1 MAPRFILYT
10 RANPTSG
17 SLISHDQVN
26 SMFKATSET
35 KILIHGF
42 LDNGFNKHNT
52 DVKDALLRVGD
63 YNVIVV
69 DWSKGNGFPYTQA
82 TANTQIVGAM
92 IARLVNSLIERYS
105 ISPARFHIIGH
116 SLGAHTAGY
125 AGERIPNLGRITG
138 LDPAGPYFENTHI
151 KVRLDESDANFVE
164 AIHTG

>member
-1 MAPRFILYT
+1 
-10 RANPTSG
+10 
-17 SLISHDQVN
+17 
-26 SMFKATSET
+26 MFKATSET